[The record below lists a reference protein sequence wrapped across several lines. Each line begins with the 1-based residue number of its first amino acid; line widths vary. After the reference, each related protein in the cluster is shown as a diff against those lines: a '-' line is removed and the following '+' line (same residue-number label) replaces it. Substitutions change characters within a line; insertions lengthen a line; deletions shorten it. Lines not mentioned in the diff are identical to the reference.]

1 MRHLLAP
8 EAAGPRQAS
17 KGKSPAGRSSALL
30 GVCRQ
35 KSPVSVA
42 QHTMLNLLWVQ
53 RAMPCFFSHTHAGNA
68 PSTPFGN
75 RNSFGSTACG
85 STLPFAACIAAGA
98 DQWCPSS
105 VETVIASWPW
115 GDPDQSRN
123 TISSRPSGSRSI
135 PIGLQYTREH
145 AQGQPAVAT
154 TSRGQSAKHFR
165 HRSGC

>member
-8 EAAGPRQAS
+8 DAAGPRQAS
-17 KGKSPAGRSSALL
+17 KGRPPAGRSSALL

-35 KSPVSVA
+35 NSPVSVA
-42 QHTMLNLLWVQ
+42 QHTMLNLQ
-53 RAMPCFFSHTHAGNA
+53 RFFSQAHAGNA

-123 TISSRPSGSRSI
+123 TISSRPSGRRSI

-154 TSRGQSAKHFR
+154 TSRGQAVKHFR
-165 HRSGC
+165 HRSSAR